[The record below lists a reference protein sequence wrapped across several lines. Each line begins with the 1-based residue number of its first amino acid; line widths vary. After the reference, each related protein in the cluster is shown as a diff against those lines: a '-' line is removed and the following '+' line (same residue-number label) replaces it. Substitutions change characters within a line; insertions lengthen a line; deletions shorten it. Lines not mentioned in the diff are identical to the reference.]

1 MGSSGRFAGHDEDPD
16 VLGLFR
22 LTREVADKR
31 LVVWLAD
38 LEQDICL
45 GHADPQEAAI
55 ARVRGLGLGL
65 GLGRQR
71 GDQKLALTPT
81 QYRRPMASYA
91 YDAVVE
97 PVTLPGTPDTIS
109 GGLVFIA
116 LSMPR

>member
-1 MGSSGRFAGHDEDPD
+1 MRLLTNASWSGLPILSRTSA
-16 VLGLFR
+16 
-22 LTREVADKR
+22 
-31 LVVWLAD
+31 
-38 LEQDICL
+38 
-45 GHADPQEAAI
+45 
-55 ARVRGLGLGL
+55 ARVRGLGLGLGL